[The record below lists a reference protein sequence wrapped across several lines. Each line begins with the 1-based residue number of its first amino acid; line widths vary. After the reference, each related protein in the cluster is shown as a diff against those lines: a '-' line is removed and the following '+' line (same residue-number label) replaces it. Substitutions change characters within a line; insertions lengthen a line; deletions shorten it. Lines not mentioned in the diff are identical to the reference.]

1 MFSHCHVIEKHV
13 QLRTHSKR
21 CAEQVEVAEYIQ
33 PLEDSRPAV
42 GHEQPGE
49 HIYGRGLAG
58 AVMPQQ
64 SEDIA
69 LLYCKVEVFHCLLAS
84 ETFVEVSNAEKISNR
99 FPE

>member
-1 MFSHCHVIEKHV
+1 MSSKSTSSCGHTPRDVRSR
-13 QLRTHSKR
+13 LRSPNTSS
-21 CAEQVEVAEYIQ
+21 
-33 PLEDSRPAV
+33 PLKSRPAV